1 MNHYT
6 LSKVNGM
13 RMEQRASEMMGID
26 IVNKKWD
33 GEKDGQRYEIKSC
46 QKFVKNRRG
55 RRRGRFTFKEE
66 DFMDVDVIFIF
77 LVHDE
82 NGIIEGRKL
91 SVREFLNWHLKV
103 RLLNWRELFSIGIGE
118 TLKIE

>member
-66 DFMDVDVIFIF
+66 DFMDVNVIFIF